1 MNDTMNCTSFERR
14 LESYLDDGLDG
25 GLDSGLGAAE
35 RAACDAHLGRC
46 AECRELVEAAGGAA
60 AATESGLPPAT
71 DLLAAVIER
80 TSGAA
85 CPRARDLLAGVAD
98 GPPPAAAR
106 GSTELL
112 AAHLERCDGC
122 RATAA
127 ALAALAREL
136 PRLAEVRPDPGFV
149 DQVLAATLPAAVR
162 LRRWWARSWPRW
174 VHRPRFAAEAAF
186 AGLLVLVAV
195 SSAAGA
201 PLWAA
206 PRQAVEEAEE
216 VQQEVGR
223 ALGAVERK
231 VESRVATLRGSQ
243 TVEALAGTP
252 ELAAGAVERLRD
264 AAATASATARTW
276 WRRAASLFAAE
287 DGPPATQPTDAIDEI
302 EETP

>member
-1 MNDTMNCTSFERR
+1 
-14 LESYLDDGLDG
+14 
-25 GLDSGLGAAE
+25 
-35 RAACDAHLGRC
+35 
-46 AECRELVEAAGGAA
+46 
-60 AATESGLPPAT
+60 
-71 DLLAAVIER
+71 
-80 TSGAA
+80 
-85 CPRARDLLAGVAD
+85 
-98 GPPPAAAR
+98 
-106 GSTELL
+106 
-112 AAHLERCDGC
+112 
-122 RATAA
+122 
-127 ALAALAREL
+127 
-136 PRLAEVRPDPGFV
+136 
-149 DQVLAATLPAAVR
+149 
-162 LRRWWARSWPRW
+162 

-223 ALGAVERK
+223 ARGAVERQ

-243 TVEALAGTP
+243 TVVALAGTP

-287 DGPPATQPTDAIDEI
+287 DGPLATQPTDAIDEI